1 MVMLMIVSQENVGW
15 HTFRRS
21 LATNLLQHKVPMN
34 TITEI
39 LGHTNPEI
47 AGRHYVQV
55 SIENLK
61 NCTLSVEVKD
71 YVC

>member
-1 MVMLMIVSQENVGW
+1 
-15 HTFRRS
+15 
-21 LATNLLQHKVPMN
+21 MN